1 MYKYLTEV
9 NFEKNSLEY
18 KNILVKLGK
27 NIKHHRIEQ
36 DYSLTDVSVMTDIST
51 SYLSKLENGKAQV
64 YNNILK
70 DVLFRKTNLNNNKF
84 WNESLNQSILWK
96 YSISGDLPIILVY
109 VDRIENAGIINEVI
123 SFMDYVKSRKIDLDI
138 VILIDEAQKQ
148 NGPIYTYLRTRLDRA
163 IFSDIT
169 KGNIY
174 LLNINV
180 LNKNEI
186 DLLSFLAKR
195 YIKDVRELLTVS
207 EENDT
212 ADELVNKE
220 LTYDHREDV

>member
-1 MYKYLTEV
+1 MNE
-9 NFEKNSLEY
+9 
-18 KNILVKLGK
+18 IL
-27 NIKHHRIEQ
+27 
-36 DYSLTDVSVMTDIST
+36 S
-51 SYLSKLENGKAQV
+51 
-64 YNNILK
+64 
-70 DVLFRKTNLNNNKF
+70 
-84 WNESLNQSILWK
+84 
-96 YSISGDLPIILVY
+96 DL
-109 VDRIENAGIINEVI
+109 
-123 SFMDYVKSRKIDLDI
+123 RKIDLDI

-195 YIKDVRELLTVS
+195 YIKDVKELLTVS

>member
-1 MYKYLTEV
+1 MCSSDLIQARYL
-9 NFEKNSLEY
+9 
-18 KNILVKLGK
+18 
-27 NIKHHRIEQ
+27 
-36 DYSLTDVSVMTDIST
+36 
-51 SYLSKLENGKAQV
+51 KLENGKAQV

-109 VDRIENAGIINEVI
+109 VDKIENAGIINEVI

-138 VILIDEAQKQ
+138 VILIEEAQKQ